1 MKIFSKRWF
10 TYRKLVLS
18 EKYSEVAN
26 ERIYGVDFES
36 FDLFNNIDA
45 NFIFIH
51 IPKVAG
57 LSVINALTGKN
68 ESHHATALDYKK
80 QKPAE
85 FDRCYKFSMVRNPS
99 ERCFSAYNYLS
110 SGGRLNVYDCF
121 WREEYIKRYKSF
133 ERFVMEGGLEKAIK
147 NNAEHFIPQWKY
159 LYEEDKCIV
168 DYVGR
173 LEHIEEFVRIVS
185 SKIEQELCSEKI
197 NTGKRFEKSMPSEV
211 EQKIQDLYL
220 QDYLLF
226 GYGLKITKGRSQL

>member
-1 MKIFSKRWF
+1 MRVFSKRWF
-10 TYRKLVLS
+10 TYKKLVSS
-18 EKYSEVAN
+18 ERYSEVAS
-26 ERIYGVDFES
+26 ERISGVDFGS
-36 FDLFNNIDA
+36 LDLFNSIDKS
-45 NFIFIH
+45 FIFIH

-80 QKPAE
+80 QSPIK
-85 FDRCYKFSMVRNPS
+85 FDSCYTFSMVRNPS

-110 SGGRLNVYDCF
+110 NGGRLNVYDCF
-121 WREEYIKRYKSF
+121 WREEYIKSYKTF
-133 ERFVMEGGLEKAIK
+133 ECFVMDGGLEKAIK

-173 LEHIEEFVRIVS
+173 LEEIDEFVRIVS
-185 SKIEQELCSEKI
+185 FEIQQKLCLKKI
-197 NTGKRFEKSMPSEV
+197 NVGKRYENSMSSKVKE
-211 EQKIQDLYL
+211 KIQDLYL

-226 GYGLKITKGRSQL
+226 GYSLKDD